1 MLDLKAVKY
10 FYIDLDD
17 TLLMTAKASAL
28 GLERAYHKLASECD
42 EDLSMMLPMKTFM
55 LEMNKAYREN
65 RHSEFEIGDFEG
77 FCRKIPQAYPLSPKH
92 TGDSLAARLFW
103 NYKETK
109 NKTLMPFEGAFDLIA
124 RLKKSGGMVFC
135 ITRGVCNYQF
145 TKLMLSDLEDKFSAV
160 LVVDTRKEGDNKA
173 KQLKEHLDLN
183 RIGPERAAII
193 GDSAEDI
200 DAGRIAGIRTIR
212 ILTERH
218 KNDRSEKPADGE
230 FTSILELKRY
240 LETGV
245 LV

>member
-1 MLDLKAVKY
+1 MLNLNLVKY

-42 EDLSMMLPMKTFM
+42 EDLSVRLPMEAFM
-55 LEMNKAYREN
+55 REMDKAYQEN

-77 FCRKIPQAYPLSPKH
+77 FCRKIPSPYSLSPKH

-109 NKTLMPFEGAFDLIA
+109 NKALMPFEGAFDLIA
-124 RLKKSGGMVFC
+124 GLKKSEGVVFC

-160 LVVDTRKEGDNKA
+160 LVVDMRKEGDSKA

-183 RIGPERAAII
+183 KIRPERAAII
-193 GDSAEDI
+193 GDSTEDI
-200 DAGRIAGIRTIR
+200 DAGQAAGIRTIR
-212 ILTERH
+212 IRTERH
-218 KNDRSEKPADGE
+218 KDDQSEKPADGE
-230 FTSILELKRY
+230 FASILELKRH
-240 LETGV
+240 LETRV
-245 LV
+245 LI